1 MKKTLSVILCIM
13 AIIALSSCY
22 NYYIPWPLPGM
33 DDQTPADEPYAPAEN
48 ADKKLSGAITVDQ
61 VTAAFN
67 EEGVDSV
74 AFEGTITVGDA
85 ETLNIPAGKS
95 LIGVDP
101 EKSLI
106 QGNYKTGSAGTLV
119 TVAGTLDNVTARLNP
134 DESFANWNDGTTR
147 NQIINMAGGTLR
159 NSVITNGRN
168 GVQLHS
174 NSCSGS
180 IIENNQIYHNRTGI
194 NVQLHPALTSE
205 VTIRNNNIYE
215 NETMG
220 IVFMSM
226 TGATGD
232 LGTINV
238 VGNTI
243 SDNWYSNI
251 EVRKHPD
258 VTYTVNISGNDFEDG
273 TPESK
278 EFVNL
283 NSGSK
288 EHSSDKRYDDYFNGG
303 LTEDPNPTFV
313 ANIVYTTLPVSP

>member
-1 MKKTLSVILCIM
+1 MKKTLSVIFCIM

-61 VTAAFN
+61 VNTAFS
-67 EEGVDSV
+67 EDGVDSV

-101 EKSLI
+101 EKSII
-106 QGNYKTGSAGTLV
+106 QGNYKTESAGTLV
-119 TVAGTLDNVTARLNP
+119 TVAGTLDNVTAQLNP

-194 NVQLHPALTSE
+194 NFQLHPALTSE
-205 VTIRNNNIYE
+205 VTIRNNNIYG

-258 VTYTVNISGNDFEDG
+258 VTYTVNISGSDFGDG
-273 TPESK
+273 TPESV
-278 EFVNL
+278 EVTNP
-283 NSGSK
+283 NSGSG
-288 EHSSDKRYDDYFNGG
+288 EHGSDKRYDDYFKGG

-313 ANIVYTTLPVSP
+313 ANIVYTTLSTT